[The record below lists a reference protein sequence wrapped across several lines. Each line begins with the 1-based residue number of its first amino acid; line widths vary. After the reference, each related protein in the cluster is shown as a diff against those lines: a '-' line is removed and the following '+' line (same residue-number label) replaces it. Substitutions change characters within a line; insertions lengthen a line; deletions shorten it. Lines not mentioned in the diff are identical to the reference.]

1 LEDFVVNRRL
11 SREEAVKLL
20 YQMSINKYTFDEA
33 IENYFEQYEGNIE
46 EIDMEYVKSLVEGVS
61 NNINKIDSIIEG
73 HLINWK
79 MNRISKINLAIL
91 RCSIYEIL
99 TDRETAP
106 AVYINEA
113 IEIAKKYSEEK
124 SVAFINGVLDRI
136 ANSDCE
142 I

>member
-1 LEDFVVNRRL
+1 VNRRL
-11 SREEAVKLL
+11 SREEAVKLI
-20 YQMSINKYTFDEA
+20 YQMSINKYTFEEA
-33 IENYFEQYEGNIE
+33 IENYFEEYEGNVD
-46 EIDMEYVKSLVEGVS
+46 EIDMEYVRSIVAGVS
-61 NNINKIDSIIEG
+61 NNIGKIDDIIER

-99 TDRETAP
+99 TDKETPA

-113 IEIAKKYSEEK
+113 IEIAKKYSEDK
-124 SVAFINGVLDRI
+124 SIAFVNGVLDRI
-136 ANSDCE
+136 ANSDSE

>member
-1 LEDFVVNRRL
+1 MNRRL
-11 SREEAVKLL
+11 SREEAVKLI
-20 YQMSINKYTFDEA
+20 YQMSINKYTFEEA
-33 IENYFEQYEGNIE
+33 IENYFEEYEGNVD
-46 EIDMEYVKSLVEGVS
+46 EIDMEYVRSIVAGVS
-61 NNINKIDSIIEG
+61 NNIGKIDDIIER

-99 TDRETAP
+99 TDKETPA

-113 IEIAKKYSEEK
+113 IEIAKKYSEDK
-124 SVAFINGVLDRI
+124 SIAFVNGVLDRI
-136 ANSDCE
+136 ANSDSE

>member
-1 LEDFVVNRRL
+1 MEDTVVNRRL
-11 SREEAVKLL
+11 SREEAVKLI
-20 YQMSINKYTFDEA
+20 YQMSINKYTFEEA
-33 IENYFEQYEGNIE
+33 IENYFEEYEGNVD
-46 EIDMEYVKSLVEGVS
+46 EIDMEYVRSIVAGVS
-61 NNINKIDSIIEG
+61 NNIGKIDDIIER

-99 TDRETAP
+99 TDKETPA

-113 IEIAKKYSEEK
+113 IEIAKKYSEDK
-124 SVAFINGVLDRI
+124 SIAFVNGVLDRI
-136 ANSDCE
+136 ANSDSE

>member
-1 LEDFVVNRRL
+1 MNRRL
-11 SREEAVKLL
+11 SREEAVKLI
-20 YQMSINKYTFDEA
+20 YQMSINKYTFEEA
-33 IENYFEQYEGNIE
+33 VENYFEQYEGKIE
-46 EIDMEYVKSLVEGVS
+46 EVDMKYVKAIVEGV
-61 NNINKIDSIIEG
+61 NNSVNKLDQIIEK

-99 TDRETAP
+99 TDKETAA

-113 IEIAKKYSEEK
+113 IEIAKKYSEDK
-124 SVAFINGVLDRI
+124 SVAFVNGVLDRI
-136 ANSDCE
+136 ANSESE

>member
-1 LEDFVVNRRL
+1 MNRRL

-61 NNINKIDSIIEG
+61 SNINKIDSIIEG